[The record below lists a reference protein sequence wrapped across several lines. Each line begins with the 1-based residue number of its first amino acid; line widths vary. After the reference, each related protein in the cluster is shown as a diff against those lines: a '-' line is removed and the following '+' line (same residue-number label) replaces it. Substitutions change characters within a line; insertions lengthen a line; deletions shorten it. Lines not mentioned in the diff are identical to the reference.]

1 MYVSKYYM
9 AIKEAKKRKTT
20 TTQVAVRIK
29 LSGSNRSVIAL
40 TLRMRDWLAEF
51 LRGAQW
57 PLGDNTR
64 PGFSHSNSFGIR
76 CEKGTDNGR
85 SSIL

>member
-1 MYVSKYYM
+1 MKL
-9 AIKEAKKRKTT
+9 IIGDKRGEKA
-20 TTQVAVRIK
+20 QNHNH
-29 LSGSNRSVIAL
+29 SSRSVIAL